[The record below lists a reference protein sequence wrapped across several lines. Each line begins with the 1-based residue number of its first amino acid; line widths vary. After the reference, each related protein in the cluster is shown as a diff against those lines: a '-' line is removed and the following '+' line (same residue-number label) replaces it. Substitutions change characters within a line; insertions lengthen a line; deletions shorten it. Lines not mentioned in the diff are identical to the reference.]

1 MKKIELQGYR
11 KNFIKFLSA
20 FMVIFPW
27 ITYLNLSLLS
37 EEESLV
43 FSAYDGVLIDFFLKQ
58 KGIVLIAVAV
68 VSLLW
73 FIGERFLPEK
83 IDNDVPLIKG
93 NNKWLFVLSGIFVG
107 GTVLSTVFSKYQG
120 TALSGSPTVGEG
132 VWILLGYIIILFAFY
147 NSLSYNFSY
156 KRKR

>member
-1 MKKIELQGYR
+1 MKKIDLQGYR

-27 ITYLNLSLLS
+27 ITYLKLSLLS

-58 KGIVLIAVAV
+58 KGIGLIAVAV
-68 VSLLW
+68 VSLMW

-93 NNKWLFVLSGIFVG
+93 NNKWLFVLSGIFGG
-107 GTVLSTVFSKYQG
+107 GTVLSTVFFKISRDC
-120 TALSGSPTVGEG
+120 TL
-132 VWILLGYIIILFAFY
+132 W
-147 NSLSYNFSY
+147 FSDG
-156 KRKR
+156 R